1 MRKTG
6 GLIGFLVVLGLVTIA
21 CGPTDAPTST
31 ASPTGR
37 SEAIVPPSKEETAKR
52 KVQLETTR
60 SLTFIPDTLKVEQG
74 ETVEFVVA
82 DTSGFT
88 HTFTVATSKA
98 KDKILKDV
106 RIKGNETKSIIV
118 TFPQESDKLYLF
130 CRPHE
135 AAGMIGTIEV
145 GT

>member
-1 MRKTG
+1 MKKTR

-21 CGPTDAPTST
+21 CGPTAAPTST

-37 SEAIVPPSKEETAKR
+37 SEAIVPPSEGEAANR
-52 KVQLETTR
+52 KVQVETTK
-60 SLTFIPDTLKVEQG
+60 SLTFFPDTLRVEPG

-98 KDKILKDV
+98 KEKILKDV
-106 RIKGNETKSIIV
+106 QIKGNETKSIIV
-118 TFPQESDKLYLF
+118 TFSEESGKLYLF

-135 AAGMIGTIEV
+135 VAGMIGAIEV